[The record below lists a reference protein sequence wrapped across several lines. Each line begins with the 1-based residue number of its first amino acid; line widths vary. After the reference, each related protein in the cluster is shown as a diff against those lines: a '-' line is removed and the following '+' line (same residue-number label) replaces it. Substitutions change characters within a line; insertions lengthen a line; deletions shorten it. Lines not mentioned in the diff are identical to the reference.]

1 MDDSDH
7 TVTRTGWARLAM
19 VAAFGIAFGY
29 IEAAVVVYLR
39 ALFYPD
45 GFTWPLA
52 DLSAIEGTMR
62 FCLLTEVGRE
72 AATLVLLA
80 AAAGLM
86 AQTWRRRIGYFLL
99 SFALWDVFYYVWLKV
114 LLGWPES
121 LADWDILFFIPNLW
135 AGPVWA
141 PLLTSGV
148 MAWIAAGLFG
158 ARPLVMPPA
167 RILGLAAC
175 VVGIVVCFMLPG
187 PHVTEPDYATH
198 FPWAVFLVLHA
209 AVVILMRRSWRR

>member
-1 MDDSDH
+1 MDNHGNRSAL
-7 TVTRTGWARLAM
+7 TGWAKLGM
-19 VAAFGIAFGY
+19 VVAFGVAFGY

-52 DLSAIEGTMR
+52 DLAAIEGALR
-62 FCLLTEVGRE
+62 FCLWTEVGRE

-86 AQTWRRRIGYFLL
+86 AQPWRRRIAYFLL

-114 LLGWPES
+114 LLGWPAS
-121 LADWDILFFIPNLW
+121 LADWDILFFIPSLW

-141 PLLTSGV
+141 PLVTSGV
-148 MAWIAAGLFG
+148 MVWIAAGLF
-158 ARPLVMPPA
+158 ASRPLVMPLVRA
-167 RILGLAAC
+167 VGLAAC
-175 VVGIVVCFMLPG
+175 VVGIVICFMLPG
-187 PHVTEPDYATH
+187 PHVTEPDYASH
-198 FPWAVFLVLHA
+198 FPAAVFLVLHA
-209 AVVILMRRSWRR
+209 AIIILMRRSLR